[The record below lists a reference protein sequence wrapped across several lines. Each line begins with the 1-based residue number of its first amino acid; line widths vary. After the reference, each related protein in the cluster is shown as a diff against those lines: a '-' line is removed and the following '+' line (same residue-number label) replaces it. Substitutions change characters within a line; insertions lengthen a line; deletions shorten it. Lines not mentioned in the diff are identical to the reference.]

1 MHCRIRITWHLDPSW
16 QEWFAHLHV
25 VQEPGGTTLLIG
37 QLPDQAALYGVLLTI
52 RRLGLPLLS
61 LETSEETFR
70 TEEPGNSS
78 FALSKHPKKEE
89 EDEKMKTF
97 HGKVA
102 VITGAASGIG
112 RALAEQCVQE
122 GMKVVLADVE
132 EQALRQTSRD
142 LAAQGAETL
151 AVQTDVSQAGDVE
164 RLAQIAFE
172 TYSAV
177 HLLFNNAGVGA
188 GKSAWESTLADW
200 EWVLGVN
207 LYGVIHGIRSFVP
220 RMLESEARGYI
231 VNTASMAGLTS
242 SPGLS
247 VYMASKHAVVSL
259 TETLYHELTLR
270 GANIGVSVLCP
281 GFVKTRIQDAER
293 NRPSRLQNLP
303 DAPVLSVQQPS
314 QTEQEGGQRLQQ
326 AIREGMSPQQLAA
339 MTFAAIR
346 EERFYIYPSEFRAG
360 IQAHM
365 EDILTPRNPTLLLP
379 K

>member
-1 MHCRIRITWHLDPSW
+1 MN
-16 QEWFAHLHV
+16 
-25 VQEPGGTTLLIG
+25 
-37 QLPDQAALYGVLLTI
+37 
-52 RRLGLPLLS
+52 
-61 LETSEETFR
+61 TF
-70 TEEPGNSS
+70 E
-78 FALSKHPKKEE
+78 
-89 EDEKMKTF
+89 
-97 HGKVA
+97 GKVA

-112 RALAEQCVQE
+112 RALAERCIQE

-132 EQALRQTSRD
+132 EQALQQTSRE

-164 RLAQIAFE
+164 RLAQKAYE

-188 GKSAWESTLADW
+188 GKTAWESTLADW

-220 RMLESEARGYI
+220 RMLESGTEGYI

-242 SPGLS
+242 TPGLS
-247 VYMASKHAVVSL
+247 VYMTSKHAVVSL

-270 GANIGVSVLCP
+270 GASIGVSVLCP

-293 NRPSRLQNLP
+293 NRPTRLQNVP
-303 DAPVLSVQQPS
+303 EAHVVQEQKAS
-314 QTEQEGGQRLQQ
+314 QTEQEGGQLLQQ
-326 AIREGMSPQQLAA
+326 AIREGMSPQQLAD

-346 EERFYIYPSEFRAG
+346 EDRFYIYPPEFKGG
-360 IQAHM
+360 IASRM

-379 K
+379 TRDRQSDVREKNEKKDIK

>member
-1 MHCRIRITWHLDPSW
+1 
-16 QEWFAHLHV
+16 
-25 VQEPGGTTLLIG
+25 
-37 QLPDQAALYGVLLTI
+37 
-52 RRLGLPLLS
+52 
-61 LETSEETFR
+61 
-70 TEEPGNSS
+70 
-78 FALSKHPKKEE
+78 
-89 EDEKMKTF
+89 MKAF
-97 HGKVA
+97 QGKVA

-112 RALAEQCVQE
+112 HALAERCAQE

-132 EQALRQTSRD
+132 EQVLRQANRD

-151 AVQTDVSQAGDVE
+151 AVQTDVSQAADVE
-164 RLAQIAFE
+164 RLAQKAFE
-172 TYSAV
+172 TYSTV

-188 GKSAWESTLADW
+188 GKTAWESTLADW

-220 RMLESEARGYI
+220 RMLESGDDGYI

-270 GANIGVSVLCP
+270 GASIGVSVLCP

-293 NRPSRLQNLP
+293 NRPTRLQNAP
-303 DAPVLSVQQPS
+303 DAPVSPTQQPS
-314 QTEQEGGQRLQQ
+314 RTEQEGGQMLQQ
-326 AIREGMSPQQLAA
+326 AIREGMSPQQLAD

-346 EERFYIYPSEFRAG
+346 EERFYIYPPEFKEG
-360 IQAHM
+360 IASRM